1 TGSAIEHFAVG
12 DKQAKSASSGN
23 LVGDAYGRF
32 LNLRRPAVGA
42 EKRANTHGLARS
54 GFAVFEPGAF
64 DGEGLAPG
72 HAVDAQRAAVSLGWL
87 MISKCRFF
95 SEFKARRD
103 RSNGIIAGGL
113 PSLPVTAV
121 RWSPVMVPME
131 PATLTIF
138 VEARSEERVVT
149 TWLRAIGSCTSP
161 RLKNGW
167 PQRKTRSPS
176 TAVTV
181 QAELM
186 EASPC
191 TRTMPAMSPATRWAS

>member
-1 TGSAIEHFAVG
+1 
-12 DKQAKSASSGN
+12 
-23 LVGDAYGRF
+23 
-32 LNLRRPAVGA
+32 
-42 EKRANTHGLARS
+42 
-54 GFAVFEPGAF
+54 
-64 DGEGLAPG
+64 
-72 HAVDAQRAAVSLGWL
+72 

-167 PQRKTRSPS
+167 RARSEEHTS
-176 TAVTV
+176 
-181 QAELM
+181 ELQSRLHLVCRLLL
-186 EASPC
+186 EKKNNTSDHD
-191 TRTMPAMSPATRWAS
+191 